1 MRMKTS
7 VGARPVV
14 LGDRWR
20 VPTVAALAVLIVA
33 WAIANLAADGAGFA
47 VLVSGR
53 LLGSEEAASAL
64 ARLFAALVLV
74 LFLAEDEGW
83 RLRWV
88 AAGLVVLGLGH
99 LVFGYLEPLV
109 QDDPPQL
116 RESLYEV
123 LVTQTAACALFA
135 IGLLP
140 RTPPRLTAR
149 AATIG
154 FAAAPVVG
162 YLLVFELLEGEDWMP
177 PLSLVGSSKEALELG
192 SALAWLTPLYWVLSA
207 LPLGLAIAAAVGAS
221 RLYGRGRLRYWL
233 LFAMVLLAGS
243 ILHEYLWPSAYGG
256 EVLTSADLLRLAF
269 ALVVALGGIV
279 ELWRMA
285 TERAALLAVER
296 ERARRLDE
304 LAALRADFSAMVAH
318 ELGNPISALG
328 ALTTM
333 LGVEG
338 LDADT
343 RASTLAAVRSE
354 IDTIGALVADVREA
368 ATVERDDFDVRPHPL
383 PLGTLLA
390 EAEAY
395 AKGLPGDH
403 PVKVDLGGGLG
414 ARERILADP
423 KRVGQVLRNLLSN
436 AAKYSR
442 RGAPIELRAA
452 RGADRR
458 HVRVEV
464 ADRGEGINPGEA
476 SRIFEKFGRG
486 GAREGKKKVAGAG
499 LGLYLSGR
507 IVRAHGSELT
517 ITERPEGGSI
527 FGFELEVVR

>member
-1 MRMKTS
+1 MKTS
-7 VGARPVV
+7 VGARPAVSE
-14 LGDRWR
+14 DHWK

-33 WAIANLAADGAGFA
+33 WAIVNLAAHGAGFA

-53 LLGSEEAASAL
+53 LLGSEEAASSL

-74 LFLAEDEGW
+74 LSIAEDEDW

-99 LVFGYLEPLV
+99 LIFGYIEPLI
-109 QDDPPQL
+109 QNDPPQL

-123 LVTQTAACALFA
+123 LVTQTAACAFFA
-135 IGLLP
+135 VGLLP
-140 RTPPRLTAR
+140 TTLPRLTLR
-149 AATIG
+149 VAAIVL
-154 FAAAPVVG
+154 AAAPVIG
-162 YLLVFELLEGEDWMP
+162 YLLVFELLDGEDWMP
-177 PLSLVGSSKEALELG
+177 AISLIGSSKEALELG
-192 SALAWLTPLYWVLSA
+192 SALTWLPPFYWVVSA
-207 LPLGLAIAAAVGAS
+207 PALVLAVAAAVGAS
-221 RLYGRGRLRYWL
+221 RQYRRRRLRYWL

-256 EVLTSADLLRLAF
+256 EVLTSADLLHLAF
-269 ALVVALGGIV
+269 ALVVALGGIF
-279 ELWRMA
+279 ELWRIA

-328 ALTTM
+328 ALITM

-343 RASTLAAVRSE
+343 RASTLAAVKAE
-354 IDTIGALVADVREA
+354 IDTIDALVADVREA
-368 ATVERDDFDVRPHPL
+368 AKVERDDFNVRLHPL
-383 PLGTLLA
+383 TLGTLLA

-403 PVKVDLGGGLG
+403 PVKVDVDGGLAG
-414 ARERILADP
+414 RERILADP
-423 KRVGQVLRNLLSN
+423 RRVGQVLRNLLSN

-442 RGAPIELRAA
+442 RGAPIELRAT
-452 RGADRR
+452 RGTDRR

-464 ADRGEGINPGEA
+464 ADRGEGVHPGDT

-486 GAREGKKKVAGAG
+486 SGKDGKIKAAGAG

-527 FGFELEVVR
+527 FGFELEVVG